1 MEMIGKSGKARKE
14 KSPPFSLTQYVR
26 LFTSFREIAGRP
38 PARFNGSKLTESEL
52 AEQHA
57 IPISEYRGVTAA
69 AAAAAVAAVAAA
81 VAAVAA
87 VVERRWRWSAKRL
100 RL

>member
-1 MEMIGKSGKARKE
+1 MTR
-14 KSPPFSLTQYVR
+14 YVR

-57 IPISEYRGVTAA
+57 IPISEYRGATVAVVAAVTVAA
-69 AAAAAVAAVAAA
+69 AVAMAVAAVA
-81 VAAVAA
+81 VAM
-87 VVERRWRWSAKRL
+87 ECKKTIRL
-100 RL
+100 

>member
-69 AAAAAVAAVAAA
+69 AAAVVAAVAAA